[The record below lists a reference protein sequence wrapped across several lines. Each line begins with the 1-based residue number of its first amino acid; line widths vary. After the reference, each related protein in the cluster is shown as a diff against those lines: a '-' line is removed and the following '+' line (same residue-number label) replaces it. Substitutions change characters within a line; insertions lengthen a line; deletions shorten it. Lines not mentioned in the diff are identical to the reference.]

1 MPPELLPRSLFAWPF
16 ASFRY
21 ESVLRSLSEGSGPQI
36 SHIVGPLVA
45 PDRDVMAAAVVR
57 KQIETPRTPDERIS
71 AKVILVGLSMP
82 CDPADRGGS
91 EVATACVNRR
101 RSAHP
106 LCRASEQLTAL
117 DHDDHPNVAKPRRDK
132 FDSVAAAHILRI
144 GCCCDHRFQP
154 VHSRAL
160 ARLGTLRR

>member
-1 MPPELLPRSLFAWPF
+1 MPPKLLPRSLFAWPF

-82 CDPADRGGS
+82 VIPPIGAG
-91 EVATACVNRR
+91 VK
-101 RSAHP
+101 P
-106 LCRASEQLTAL
+106 LQLASIEGDQ
-117 DHDDHPNVAKPRRDK
+117 
-132 FDSVAAAHILRI
+132 RI
-144 GCCCDHRFQP
+144 RYA
-154 VHSRAL
+154 AL
-160 ARLGTLRR
+160 ASS